1 MQNTNFNKIIF
12 GSYFI
17 LSLAPIG
24 IETSIL
30 SNNFENSASIFNLFR
45 LIVPFF
51 IFLTLFFLILKK
63 LNITEFKKVFFL
75 FIFFIAV
82 FASTLFNLENFN
94 EAHKLLLPFYYISY
108 IFLCLVTFSTTNIK
122 NKFNNL
128 FFLQFLIITIIT
140 LFSLSHFLSF
150 FINFSLPD
158 LYNLKIENSFYNQ
171 NSNGLSRV
179 LLIISLFIFLM
190 NKKNKYFYLS
200 CLIINTIIILLQSK
214 LVLFFLFSFILLKI
228 FFEKNIIKEK
238 MKDVIFIL
246 LVPLLITFFISTIN
260 TVKDGPKIRLITEAK
275 SDIENSSSNQILD
288 LAIFTGLKTRIDT
301 WKIILKNSE
310 KPLAGYGSQA
320 DKYLTRNLPKHTQL
334 AANSFIYAYACAGIA
349 GIILLII
356 IYYNII
362 KLLLHTFFL
371 NKSKSEFNNLKL
383 FYFAVLCFLIFRS
396 IVENSF
402 VVWGI
407 DFVLLINSYFGLRD
421 ILSKKSLYNKNS

>member
-51 IFLTLFFLILKK
+51 IFLTLSFLILKK
-63 LNITEFKKVFFL
+63 LNMTEFKKVFFL

-94 EAHKLLLPFYYISY
+94 EAHKLLLPFYCINY

-122 NKFNNL
+122 NKFNNF
-128 FFLQFLIITIIT
+128 FFLQFLIIAIIT
-140 LFSLSHFLSF
+140 LFSLFQFLSF

-158 LYNLKIENSFYNQ
+158 LYNLRIENNFYNQ

-200 CLIINTIIILLQSK
+200 CLIVNTIIILLQSQ
-214 LVLFFLFSFILLKI
+214 LILFSLFSFILLKI

-238 MKDVIFIL
+238 MKDIFFIL
-246 LVPLLITFFISTIN
+246 LIPLLITFFISTIN
-260 TVKDGPKIRLITEAK
+260 ATKDRPKIRLITQTK
-275 SDIENSSSNQILD
+275 SNIENSSSNQILD
-288 LAIFTGLKTRIDT
+288 LAIFTSLKTRINT
-301 WKIILKNSE
+301 WKVILNNSE

-334 AANSFIYAYACAGIA
+334 AANSFIYAYACAGII
-349 GIILLII
+349 GIISLII

-362 KLLLHTFFL
+362 KLLLRAIFL
-371 NKSKSEFNNLKL
+371 NKSRDKFNNLKL
-383 FYFAVLCFLIFRS
+383 FYFAILCFLIFRS
-396 IVENSF
+396 IFENSF

-407 DFVLLINSYFGLRD
+407 DFILMVNCYFGLKN
-421 ILSKKSLYNKNS
+421 ILSRKNLHSAN